1 MPELTLI
8 LQKETPLLQI
18 VYIKSRDY
26 IRIVS
31 SIILTTMINDM
42 RAAIVFLCAC
52 AQNNTEKRML
62 YDFKQKKYYHYH
74 LLKDSIRYSLYD
86 YGRGS
91 YLQGNLSQIFDTKT
105 QSYISLKLEG
115 NRFIG
120 LDRQSGS
127 HIYGN
132 INNNLITVFDTQK
145 NKYIHYAIFWV
156 YLKSQNLIPH
166 ILLYAF

>member
-1 MPELTLI
+1 
-8 LQKETPLLQI
+8 
-18 VYIKSRDY
+18 
-26 IRIVS
+26 
-31 SIILTTMINDM
+31 MINDM

-132 INNNLITVFDTQK
+132 INNNLITVFDTQN
-145 NKYIHYAIFWV
+145 NKYIHYAIF
-156 YLKSQNLIPH
+156 
-166 ILLYAF
+166 